1 MKKTFQYTI
10 TALVFIFVLFACNK
24 EITEDLLVF
33 FKVEFN
39 ETTFD
44 AFVNTEEETTFTI
57 VGIDNIAA
65 GDYQIKY
72 DVTEGSGSY
81 FLNDTEIS
89 ENEFVDLPAG
99 PEFTIEYVGTLV
111 GVNKV
116 TVTLRDAQER
126 EEEFVLTYNV
136 NDTDFTFDVAPSSE
150 TTYVSGEIDLDLSI
164 AEISSATYEI
174 AYTFISPSDI
184 TTEGAGTISVDDT
197 DLEPD
202 TSRAISVGDSR
213 WQFTGVALGTVDVE
227 FTVTSSL
234 GVSKSQLLN
243 IVVGETP
250 DFTFTATLV
259 DSTNPIFTTDS
270 GAAINFN
277 ITETAGTSS
286 YVMNYSSSN
295 TGNLVYNGETFEPGD
310 NISIQVGE
318 SIGTYVGTLEGEH
331 ILDFQ
336 VDNSNTVT
344 VSREASLTLTYRD
357 PDGTPPTI
365 ELVGAAE
372 ITINIGEAFVDP
384 GATASDDID
393 GDLTANITVAG
404 SVDVNVP
411 GTYTLVYS
419 VQDSSGN
426 TSTVDRIV
434 NVIDNIDPVITLLGD
449 NPLTALQGETFND
462 PGATATDNVDGDISS
477 QIQVTGM
484 VNTNVT
490 GAYELT
496 YTVSDT
502 AGNQVSATRT
512 VNVISDNPPVIT
524 LVGSNPLEV
533 SFGATFL
540 DPGATATD
548 DLDGDL
554 TDQIQVSGAVDV
566 TILGS
571 YTLVYS
577 VTDSSGNNVEV
588 TRTVNVIDNTSPV
601 ITLEGANPFIVNV
614 GNTFTDPGANAN
626 DNVDGNITANITVS
640 GSVDV
645 NTPGDYVL
653 TYSVTDSSNN
663 TATITRT
670 VRVIDNVAPVI
681 TLVGASTI
689 TVQQG
694 GSFTD
699 PGATA
704 SDNVDGNITASIQTT
719 GNVNVNL
726 PGSYTIRYN
735 VQDAAGNSATEV
747 TRTVIVESNINF
759 NRATGV
765 LTAPAG
771 STVELSMNSGGDGS
785 GRAEIRATSS
795 GGANLGIAI
804 TCWSVAP
811 GGIVCIDVDGDGE
824 NDTSG
829 FTFTMPADGVANF
842 TGSHEPNSG
851 STGSGTSFS
860 IRVAGETFNG
870 SMTST
875 NGIPQ

>member
-10 TALVFIFVLFACNK
+10 TALVFVFILIACNK

-33 FKVEFN
+33 FRVEFN
-39 ETTFD
+39 ETTFE
-44 AFVNTEEETTFTI
+44 AFVDTEEETTFTI
-57 VGIDNIAA
+57 SGVDDIAA

-72 DVTEGSGSY
+72 DVTEGAGSY
-81 FLNDTEIS
+81 FLNEIEIS

-136 NDTDFTFDVAPSSE
+136 NDTDFTFDVVPSSE

-164 AEISSATYEI
+164 EEISSATYEI
-174 AYTFISPSDI
+174 EYTFISPTDI
-184 TTEGAGTISVDDT
+184 TTEGTGTISVDNT

-202 TSRAISVGDSR
+202 TLREIAVGDSR
-213 WQFTGVALGTVDVE
+213 WRFTGVTLGTVDVE

-234 GVSKSQLLN
+234 GVSKSKLLN

-259 DSTNPIFTTDS
+259 DINATVFTTNSD
-270 GAAINFN
+270 AAINFN
-277 ITETAGTSS
+277 ITETTGMSN
-286 YVMNYSSSN
+286 YVMNYSTSN
-295 TGNLVYNGETFEPGD
+295 TGSLMYNGETFEPGD
-310 NISIQVGE
+310 NIPIQVGE
-318 SIGTYVGTLEGEH
+318 SIGTYVGTIEGEH
-331 ILDFQ
+331 ILGFQ

-357 PDGTPPTI
+357 PDGTPPMI
-365 ELVGAAE
+365 ELIGAAE
-372 ITINIGEAFVDP
+372 ITINVGETFVDP
-384 GATASDDID
+384 GATATDDID
-393 GDLTANITVAG
+393 GDISASITVAG

-426 TSTVDRIV
+426 TSTVNRIV
-434 NVIDNIDPVITLLGD
+434 IVIDNVAPVITITGD
-449 NPLTALQGETFND
+449 NPLIVLQGNPFND
-462 PGATATDNVDGDISS
+462 PGATATDNVDGDITS
-477 QIQVTGM
+477 QIQVTGS
-484 VNTNVT
+484 VDTNTVGT
-490 GAYELT
+490 YELT

-502 AGNQVSATRT
+502 AGNQVSASRT
-512 VNVISDNPPVIT
+512 VNVINDNPPVIT
-524 LVGSNPLEV
+524 LVGDNPLEV
-533 SFGATFL
+533 SFGATFT
-540 DPGATATD
+540 DPGATASD

-601 ITLEGANPFIVNV
+601 ITLEGANPFILNI
-614 GNTFTDPGANAN
+614 GNTFTDPGANAS
-626 DNVDGNITANITVS
+626 DNVDGNITADITVS

-645 NTPGDYVL
+645 NTPGDYIL

-670 VRVIDNVAPVI
+670 VRVIDNVPPVI
-681 TLVGASTI
+681 TLIGASTI
-689 TVQQG
+689 TVLQG
-694 GSFTD
+694 ASYND

-719 GNVNVNL
+719 DNVNVNV
-726 PGSYTIRYN
+726 PGSYTVQYN
-735 VQDAAGNSATEV
+735 VQDAAGNSAAEV
-747 TRTVIVESNINF
+747 VRSVIVESNINF
-759 NRATGV
+759 NLSTGV
-765 LTAPAG
+765 LTAPSGA
-771 STVELSMNSGGDGS
+771 TVELTMTSGGDTS
-785 GRAEIRATSS
+785 GNANIRAENSA
-795 GGANLGIAI
+795 GASLGIGI
-804 TCWSVAP
+804 TCWGLPNGTQCLDA
-811 GGIVCIDVDGDGE
+811 DGDGQDE
-824 NDTSG
+824 TSG
-829 FTFTMPADGVANF
+829 FTFSMPSDGIANF
-842 TGSHEPNSG
+842 TGSHNPDAG
-851 STGSGTSFS
+851 STGNGTSFT
-860 IRVAGETFNG
+860 ITVNGNLIFQDNMTAG
-870 SMTST
+870 
-875 NGIPQ
+875 NGIPR

>member
-10 TALVFIFVLFACNK
+10 TTLVFIFVLFACNK

-259 DSTNPIFTTDS
+259 DSTNPIFTTNS

-759 NRATGV
+759 NISTGV
-765 LTAPAG
+765 LTAPSGAA
-771 STVELSMNSGGDGS
+771 VELTMVSGGDSS
-785 GRAEIRATSS
+785 GTANIRATSS

-804 TCWSVAP
+804 TCWGLGP
-811 GGIVCIDVDGDGE
+811 GEQCLDADGDGE
-824 NDTSG
+824 DDTSN
-829 FTFTMPADGVANF
+829 FTFTMPSDGIANF
-842 TGSHEPNSG
+842 TGSHDPDIS
-851 STGSGTSFS
+851 SSGSGTSFT
-860 IRVAGETFNG
+860 IRVNG
-870 SMTST
+870 NSIFSGNMSSG